1 MTKKILIVEDEA
13 KLAALL
19 ADYLTHEGFESYWLD
34 NGLNVVDWVKQHS
47 PDLILMDIML
57 PNRDGIM
64 LCKEIREFSTVP
76 LFLITA
82 RIAETDRLKGL
93 EIGADDYIC
102 KPYSAKEVVARIKAI
117 FRRQQN
123 FSTQL
128 PVIAGF
134 CLDKEKLHAFYE
146 GVQLDLTLSEFRI
159 LAAML
164 DKCGK
169 VYSRATL
176 LDMLHEDERD
186 ITDRTVDTHVKN
198 LRHKL
203 QKIAANKEIIQ
214 SVYGVGY
221 KIENTSKLNT

>member
-13 KLAALL
+13 KLAVLL
-19 ADYLTHEGFESYWLD
+19 IDYLNHEGFESHWLD

-57 PNRDGIM
+57 PHRDGIT

-134 CLDKEKLHAFYE
+134 SLDKEKLHAFYE

-203 QKIAANKEIIQ
+203 QKIAGNKEIIQ

-221 KIENTSKLNT
+221 KIENTPKTNT

>member
-1 MTKKILIVEDEA
+1 MKKILIVEDEA
-13 KLAALL
+13 KLAVLL
-19 ADYLTHEGFESYWLD
+19 TDYLTHEGFESHWLD

-57 PNRDGIM
+57 PHRDGIT

-128 PVIAGF
+128 PVVAGF
-134 CLDKEKLHAFYE
+134 SLDKEKLHAFYE

-203 QKIAANKEIIQ
+203 QKIAGNKEIIQ

-221 KIENTSKLNT
+221 KIENTSKPNA